1 MHKRFL
7 FLLGSL
13 SAALFL
19 LLLSCVKNPDAD
31 GQLPILGNRTVENG
45 DTVYHRIKDFSFV
58 NQDSNIITNASFE
71 DKIYITDFFFTSCPT
86 ICPKVKQQML
96 RIHDKFKDNDKVVLL
111 SHSIDVRHDTV
122 AVLKKFATKLEVDTD
137 RWHFVTGD
145 EDHIYDMADEYF
157 IVAQKDPDAPG
168 GFDHSGRI
176 ILVDQNRYVRG
187 FANGVDAEDVDRFM
201 GDIQKLLDETAI
213 Q

>member
-19 LLLSCVKNPDAD
+19 LLSSCVKNPDAD

-58 NQDSNIITNASFE
+58 NQDSNTITNASFE

-122 AVLKKFATKLEVDTD
+122 AVLKKFATKLEVD
-137 RWHFVTGD
+137 
-145 EDHIYDMADEYF
+145 
-157 IVAQKDPDAPG
+157 
-168 GFDHSGRI
+168 HSGRI